1 MTIFGQIGMAFV
13 IIWEMFHGKIC
24 LNSVLLLLLV
34 NFCESQVR
42 IDAYIPYHKYHVKPH
57 SSPWFST
64 TCATAMVD
72 RNHFFCLYQQNNSS
86 ESKVKFWHD
95 SNRCKRILESVKIA
109 YDNKAKE
116 SIFFQKLSLQIFVE
130 LLIAV
135 WRCCL
140 LHLIKWS
147 YLLETFLR
155 TLILMTLA
163 SLYLF
168 SLL

>member
-1 MTIFGQIGMAFV
+1 
-13 IIWEMFHGKIC
+13 MFK
-24 LNSVLLLLLV
+24 LSASAATSE
-34 NFCESQVR
+34 FCESQVR

-72 RNHFFCLYQQNNSS
+72 RNHFFCLYQQNKSS

-130 LLIAV
+130 LLIAFSAKIN
-135 WRCCL
+135 L
-140 LHLIKWS
+140 L
-147 YLLETFLR
+147 YLLIWRFGGVVFC
-155 TLILMTLA
+155 IW
-163 SLYLF
+163 
-168 SLL
+168 